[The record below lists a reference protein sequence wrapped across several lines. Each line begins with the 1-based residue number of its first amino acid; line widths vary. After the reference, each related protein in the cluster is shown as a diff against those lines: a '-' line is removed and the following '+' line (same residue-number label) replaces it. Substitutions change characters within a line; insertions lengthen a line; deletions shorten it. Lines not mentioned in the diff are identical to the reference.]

1 MIASRVISKTFHYK
15 NDLNWRFKRVG
26 GVASEGKPTLPVS
39 SPPEFRG
46 EAGTW
51 TPEDLFVAAANACL
65 LLTFLAYVEREHIT
79 VTSYESTASGTV
91 ERIGE
96 KYQFTEITLRPR
108 VELADSSY
116 APQVEESL
124 RRAEKNCLI
133 ANSISARM
141 HVEPQI
147 LSGAD

>member
-1 MIASRVISKTFHYK
+1 MTAPRVISKTFQYQ
-15 NDLNWRFKRVG
+15 NDLSWKFERVANI
-26 GVASEGKPTLPVS
+26 VSEGKPTLQIS
-39 SPPEFRG
+39 TPPAFKG
-46 EAGTW
+46 EAGDW

-65 LLTFLAYVEREHIT
+65 LLTFLAYVEREHIV

-91 ERIGE
+91 ERVGE
-96 KYQFTEITLRPR
+96 KYQFTAITIRPR

-124 RRAEKNCLI
+124 RKAEKNCLI
-133 ANSISARM
+133 ANSISARV

-147 LSGAD
+147 LSAAD